1 MVEFDIKDRTRN
13 VDTYQYVAV
22 NMGSVTSLELSN
34 DDPADMIVA
43 VKFTS
48 GRPFSSLPSSTKCN
62 LETGLTSTD
71 KLKPVICECD
81 NSNSQVLFKNVNKFT
96 DNVLR
101 FYYWARNVN
110 GEQGGTQVEI
120 RVYANSDSYQT
131 SGGWVLMRKTATN
144 SLTLGTMDVQSGSNS
159 NTNTPNYGSDWESY
173 NMMPS
178 GWVAGG
184 HSKVISVSSTQI
196 QI

>member
-62 LETGLTSTD
+62 L
-71 KLKPVICECD
+71 
-81 NSNSQVLFKNVNKFT
+81 
-96 DNVLR
+96 
-101 FYYWARNVN
+101 
-110 GEQGGTQVEI
+110 
-120 RVYANSDSYQT
+120 
-131 SGGWVLMRKTATN
+131 
-144 SLTLGTMDVQSGSNS
+144 
-159 NTNTPNYGSDWESY
+159 
-173 NMMPS
+173 
-178 GWVAGG
+178 
-184 HSKVISVSSTQI
+184 
-196 QI
+196 